1 MSCLCDVVDPED
13 LEPILLEFM
22 PGVFQQFE
30 QTMEAIKTLTEFT
43 FDQQQ
48 YIKSIVELISAAAQS
63 IPALFNDYIDGIMEN
78 FVIII

>member
-22 PGVFQQFE
+22 PGEFQQFE

-43 FDQQQ
+43 FD
-48 YIKSIVELISAAAQS
+48 
-63 IPALFNDYIDGIMEN
+63 
-78 FVIII
+78 